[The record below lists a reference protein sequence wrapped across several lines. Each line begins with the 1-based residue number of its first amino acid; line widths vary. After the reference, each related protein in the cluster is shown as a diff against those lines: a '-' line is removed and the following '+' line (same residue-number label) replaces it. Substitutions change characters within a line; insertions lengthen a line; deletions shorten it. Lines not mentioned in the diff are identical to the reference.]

1 MTEAKFTNFKYT
13 DEFTLNFDVFGYD
26 CSFVNAI
33 RRTILSKVPTLGF
46 RTYYGK
52 ESDIKIIKNTS
63 PLHNEFLAHRL
74 SMIPIHFDYN
84 KINDFESKN
93 FEFLIKKK
101 NNTNKIIHVTSKD
114 IEIRDTSK
122 ENTTILS
129 DKIRDT
135 FFPKDSITGDYILI
149 NKLKPSKSG
158 LDDEGEELDIVMKA
172 TLGIGE
178 EHSQFCPTCVSV
190 FINIRD
196 EAKCE
201 IDFKQLIEKKNIER
215 KGIPLSNDEIIA
227 EKKIFNIMDADRC
240 YQTDERG
247 EPNAFHF
254 TIESDGRIPSH
265 LILLKSLEILKK
277 TLYKFIDEI
286 KNEDIIDIVKSNCIM
301 NAYDIILEDKD
312 YTLGYLLQ
320 YYVFKL
326 YQNVDTPVIKYIASD
341 IPHPLENK
349 LLIRIGFVD
358 DNTVITSIRK
368 LLSNTCQYINQEI
381 SKLFIQIKTHKF

>member
-1 MTEAKFTNFKYT
+1 MTDAKFTNFKYT
-13 DEFTLNFDVFGYD
+13 DEFTLNFDVLGYD

-46 RTYYGK
+46 RTSYGK

-63 PLHNEFLAHRL
+63 PLHNEFLGHRL

-172 TLGIGE
+172 SLGTGDE
-178 EHSQFCPTCVSV
+178 NSQFCPTCVSI
-190 FINIRD
+190 FTNIRD
-196 EAKCE
+196 ESKCE
-201 IDFKQLIEKKNIER
+201 IKFKQLIEKKNIER
-215 KGIPLSNDEIIA
+215 KGNPLSNDEILA
-227 EKKIFNIMDADRC
+227 EKKSFNIMEADRHFM
-240 YQTDERG
+240 TDDRG

-254 TIESDGRIPSH
+254 IIESDGRIPPH

-277 TLYKFIDEI
+277 NLMLFADDIN
-286 KNEDIIDIVKSNCIM
+286 NEDKIDIDKSNCIM
-301 NAYDIILEDKD
+301 NSYDIILKDKD

-320 YYVFKL
+320 YYVYKL
-326 YQNVDTPVIKYIASD
+326 YQDIESPVIKYIASD

-349 LLIRIGFVD
+349 LLIRIGFID
-358 DNTVITSIRK
+358 DDTVIKSIRK
-368 LLSNTCQYINQEI
+368 LLANTCQYINEEI
-381 SKLFIQIKTHKF
+381 SKLFIQIKSHKF